1 MMHQPQ
7 AIGIKRGFKATRTPT
22 VCGVS
27 FEALP
32 VWLWALRLKEW
43 IHIYITES
51 DERQIHQA
59 HPQLRSL
66 LGQRLV
72 TVEDPPHHDPRCT
85 LAEVWWVS
93 GSEAYVKGLTLPESV
108 AQVIWVSNVG
118 RRLPSSLEALADWQ
132 SISHA
137 RVGGVTN
144 ARGWFGFMG
153 LDTISIPTD
162 LQRTLAHVLKHSIRG
177 QPCVVDIGHRHYTPS
192 DRLSIRNL
200 SRPIV
205 FPTFLSRT
213 GWSQRSLDASE
224 LALCYDLPEFVPWVA
239 SYAQAIVPLQILR
252 TVMDTV
258 LDQLAPPTDQMMTSK
273 PKLHHVACV
282 DIAPSGLWG
291 LVGIHQKMAARVM
304 D

>member
-1 MMHQPQ
+1 VEASRGTRCLDQNSGNSLPLLSIITSFPKMHLHSETSLRAGGNVENHPLCGKSKSLPNLDTSEQEDDLIKCNNERTPNSRRVMMHQPQ

-162 LQRTLAHVLKHSIRG
+162 SAT
-177 QPCVVDIGHRHYTPS
+177 
-192 DRLSIRNL
+192 NL
-200 SRPIV
+200 GS
-205 FPTFLSRT
+205 
-213 GWSQRSLDASE
+213 
-224 LALCYDLPEFVPWVA
+224 C
-239 SYAQAIVPLQILR
+239 AQALNPGATLR
-252 TVMDTV
+252 
-258 LDQLAPPTDQMMTSK
+258 
-273 PKLHHVACV
+273 
-282 DIAPSGLWG
+282 G
-291 LVGIHQKMAARVM
+291 
-304 D
+304 